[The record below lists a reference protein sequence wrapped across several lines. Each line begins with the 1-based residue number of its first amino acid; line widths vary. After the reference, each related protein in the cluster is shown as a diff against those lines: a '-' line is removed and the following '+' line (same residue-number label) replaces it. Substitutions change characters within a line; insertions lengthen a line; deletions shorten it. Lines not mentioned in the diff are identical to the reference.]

1 MPAPSRHALAHSL
14 VVASLAIASALAS
27 PARDALAQGAPR
39 PVSAA
44 DRETARGLFD
54 RGVQAEQRGDL
65 ATAEALFRDANNLVH
80 VPSTALFLARVLAKQ
95 GRLVEARDHALEATR
110 APVQKGEDPFQARC
124 RADGA
129 VLASDLEGRIPS
141 LTIRLVGGDRTLT
154 TLSIDGAPAPVL
166 QTDAPRKLNP
176 GSHTI
181 VATSPGLPATTASVT
196 LAEREAKEVV
206 VVLGGAAPGVAP
218 PLPPPPPPSRKTPKT
233 LGPILLM
240 AGGFG
245 LGGASLIAGAVTGG
259 LAVSR
264 TNDLKERCGG
274 PCPPS
279 LQGDFDAASTLATAS
294 DVTFIVGGAL
304 VLAGAGGLIWYAI
317 TTKGSNTRTG
327 LSFGVAPTSASLRWD
342 F

>member
-1 MPAPSRHALAHSL
+1 MPASSTRPSARFLL
-14 VVASLAIASALAS
+14 LLSLAIA
-27 PARDALAQGAPR
+27 PAVDARAQGAPP

-65 ATAEALFRDANNLVH
+65 ASAEALFRDANKLVH

-95 GRLVEARDHALEATR
+95 GRLLEARDHALEATR

-124 RADGA
+124 RAEA
-129 VLASDLEGRIPS
+129 VALASDLEGRIPS
-141 LTIRLVGGDRTLT
+141 LTIRLVGGDRTTT
-154 TLSIDGAPAPVL
+154 TLTIDGAPAPVL

-181 VATSPGLPATTASVT
+181 VATSPGLPPTSVTVT

-206 VVLGGAAPGVAP
+206 LALGAAQAVT
-218 PLPPPPPPSRKTPKT
+218 PPPPPPPPRKAPKT

-259 LAVSR
+259 LALSKTSELR
-264 TNDLKERCGG
+264 EQCGG

-279 LQGDFDAASTLATAS
+279 LQDEFDAASTLATAS

>member
-1 MPAPSRHALAHSL
+1 VQTGARLARCL
-14 VVASLAIASALAS
+14 VLLSLAVA
-27 PARDALAQGAPR
+27 PAVDARAQGATT

-65 ATAEALFRDANNLVH
+65 ASAEALFRDANNLVH

-95 GRLVEARDHALEATR
+95 GRLLEARDHALEATR

-124 RADGA
+124 RTDAG
-129 VLASDLEGRIPS
+129 VLASDLEVRIPS
-141 LTIRLVGGDRTLT
+141 LTIRLVGGDRASTTLT
-154 TLSIDGAPAPVL
+154 IDGAPAPVL
-166 QTDAPRKLNP
+166 QSDAPRKLNP
-176 GSHTI
+176 GVHTL
-181 VATSPGLPATTASVT
+181 VATSPGLAPTTLTVT
-196 LAEREAKEVV
+196 LAERETKEIVLA
-206 VVLGGAAPGVAP
+206 LGGATTA
-218 PLPPPPPPSRKTPKT
+218 LIPPPPPPPRRAPKT

-259 LAVSR
+259 LSLSKTSELR
-264 TNDLKERCGG
+264 DQCGG

-279 LQGDFDAASTLATAS
+279 LQDEFDAASTLATAS

-317 TTKGSNTRTG
+317 ATKGKSARTG
-327 LSFGVAPTSASLRWD
+327 LSFGVSPTSASLRWD